1 MIGEKIKNLRIAYG
15 YTRQVAAERLG
26 VTSTTI
32 QNWEIGKTE
41 PNLLTL
47 KAIAY
52 DYGVTVDYLTNNN
65 DNDNTLDVSKMTRQR
80 MIQTI
85 NSMSSEDIVALDRII
100 LMFAG
105 MPASRTKAGK
115 QLYVQ
120 KLEQFQH

>member
-1 MIGEKIKNLRIAYG
+1 MVGERIKELRTMYG

-52 DYGVTVDYLTNNN
+52 DYGVTVDYLTDNSNNA
-65 DNDNTLDVSKMTRQR
+65 LDVSKLIRQR

-85 NSMSSEDIVALDRII
+85 NSMSAEDIAALDRII

-105 MPASRTKAGK
+105 LPASRTKASK
-115 QLYVQ
+115 QLYMQ
-120 KLEQFQH
+120 QLEQFQH

>member
-1 MIGEKIKNLRIAYG
+1 MIGEKIKKLRTAYG
-15 YTRQVAAERLG
+15 YTRQIAAERLG

-52 DYGVTVDYLTNNN
+52 DYGVTVDYLT
-65 DNDNTLDVSKMTRQR
+65 DDSDDNTLDVSKMTRQR

-85 NSMSSEDIVALDRII
+85 NSMSSDDIVALDRII

-105 MPASRTKAGK
+105 LPASRVKAGK
-115 QLYVQ
+115 QLHMQ
-120 KLEQFQH
+120 QSEQFQY

>member
-1 MIGEKIKNLRIAYG
+1 MIGEKIKKLRTAYG
-15 YTRQVAAERLG
+15 YTRQIAAERLG

-52 DYGVTVDYLTNNN
+52 DYGVTVDYLT
-65 DNDNTLDVSKMTRQR
+65 DDSDDNTLDVSKMTRQR

-85 NSMSSEDIVALDRII
+85 NSMSSDDIVALDRII
-100 LMFAG
+100 SMFAG
-105 MPASRTKAGK
+105 LPASRVKAGK
-115 QLYVQ
+115 QLYMQ
-120 KLEQFQH
+120 QSEQFQY

>member
-1 MIGEKIKNLRIAYG
+1 MVGEKIKDLRTAYG

-26 VTSTTI
+26 VTPTTI

-52 DYGVTVDYLTNNN
+52 DYGVTVDYLTN

-85 NSMSSEDIVALDRII
+85 NSMSPDDIVALDRII

-105 MPASRTKAGK
+105 LPASRTKAGK
-115 QLYVQ
+115 QLYMHQ
-120 KLEQFQH
+120 LEQSQH

>member
-1 MIGEKIKNLRIAYG
+1 MVGERIKGLRTMYG

-26 VTSTTI
+26 VTPTTI

-52 DYGVTVDYLTNNN
+52 DYGVTVDYLTN
-65 DNDNTLDVSKMTRQR
+65 DNDNTLDVSRMTRQR

-85 NSMSSEDIVALDRII
+85 NSMSSDDIVALDRII

-120 KLEQFQH
+120 QLEQFQH

>member
-1 MIGEKIKNLRIAYG
+1 MTGEKIKKLRTAYG
-15 YTRQVAAERLG
+15 YTRQIAAERLG
-26 VTSTTI
+26 VTPTTI

-52 DYGVTVDYLTNNN
+52 DYGVTVDYLTGS

-85 NSMSSEDIVALDRII
+85 NSMTAEDIAALDRII

-115 QLYVQ
+115 QLYM
-120 KLEQFQH
+120 KHLEQFQH

>member
-1 MIGEKIKNLRIAYG
+1 MIGEKIKKLRTAYG
-15 YTRQVAAERLG
+15 YTRQIAAERLG

-52 DYGVTVDYLTNNN
+52 DYGVTVDYLT
-65 DNDNTLDVSKMTRQR
+65 DDSDDNTLDVSKMTRQR

-85 NSMSSEDIVALDRII
+85 NSMSSDDIVALDRII

-105 MPASRTKAGK
+105 LPASRVKVGK
-115 QLYVQ
+115 QLYMQ
-120 KLEQFQH
+120 QSEQFQY

>member
-1 MIGEKIKNLRIAYG
+1 MVGEKIKNLRIAYG

-65 DNDNTLDVSKMTRQR
+65 DNDNILDVSKMTRQR

-85 NSMSSEDIVALDRII
+85 NSIFDV
-100 LMFAG
+100 
-105 MPASRTKAGK
+105 
-115 QLYVQ
+115 
-120 KLEQFQH
+120 

>member
-1 MIGEKIKNLRIAYG
+1 MIGEKIKDLRTAYG

-32 QNWEIGKTE
+32 QNWEIGKTI

-52 DYGVTVDYLTNNN
+52 EYGVTVDYLTSNSI
-65 DNDNTLDVSKMTRQR
+65 LDASRLTRQK

-85 NSMSSEDIVALDRII
+85 NSMSEDDISAFNRIVM
-100 LMFAG
+100 MFAG
-105 MPASRTKAGK
+105 VSPREKKKEEGQTY
-115 QLYVQ
+115 LR
-120 KLEQFQH
+120 LE